1 MQQLEKLGH
10 IALRVGDIE
19 RSRDFYAAVLN
30 MKVTSEN
37 PETGECT
44 LGLEPGRR
52 DIVLCRAPTAE
63 RPDGEAP
70 GLLHFAWRLEDFRQ
84 VQHACRALRGMGM
97 EPRTT
102 LHNVTHS
109 IYVQDP
115 DGHTVELYSD
125 RWENGFEAMRTLG
138 PMSVPMDIETGERA
152 GPA

>member
-1 MQQLEKLGH
+1 MIRTRKLGH
-10 IALRVGDIE
+10 IALKVGDIE

-30 MKVTSEN
+30 MQVTSEDR
-37 PETGECT
+37 EAGTCT
-44 LGLEPGRR
+44 LGLKPGRR
-52 DIVLCRAPTAE
+52 DMFLYRAPTAE
-63 RPDGEAP
+63 RPGDDRP
-70 GLLHFAWRLEDFRQ
+70 GLLHFAWRLEDFRE
-84 VQHACRALRGMGM
+84 VRNAWRALRGMGM

-115 DGHTVELYSD
+115 DGHTVELYCD

-152 GPA
+152 GPE

>member
-1 MQQLEKLGH
+1 MIRTRKLGH
-10 IALRVGDIE
+10 IALRVRDIE

-30 MKVTSEN
+30 MTVTSED
-37 PETGECT
+37 PETGECA

-52 DIVLCRAPTAE
+52 DIVLCRASTAE

-70 GLLHFAWRLEDFRQ
+70 GLLHFAWQLENFRQ
-84 VQHACRALRGMGM
+84 VQDACHALRGMGM

-138 PMSVPMDIETGERA
+138 PMSVPMNIETGESA
-152 GPA
+152 GSA

>member
-1 MQQLEKLGH
+1 MIRTRKLGH
-10 IALRVGDIE
+10 IALRVSDIE

-30 MKVTSEN
+30 MQVTSED

-52 DIVLCRAPTAE
+52 DIFLHRSPTADRPGEE
-63 RPDGEAP
+63 RP
-70 GLLHFAWRLEDFRQ
+70 GLLHFAWRLEDFRE
-84 VQHACRALRGMGM
+84 VQDAYDVLRGMGM

-152 GPA
+152 RTE

>member
-1 MQQLEKLGH
+1 MIRTRKLGH

-19 RSRDFYAAVLN
+19 RSRGFYAAVLD
-30 MKVTSEN
+30 MKVTSED
-37 PETGECT
+37 PKAGECA

-52 DIVLCRAPTAE
+52 DIFLYRSPTAE
-63 RPDGEAP
+63 RPGSERP
-70 GLLHFAWRLEDFRQ
+70 GLLHFAWRLEDFGK
-84 VQHACRALRGMGM
+84 VQDAYRALCGMGM

-138 PMSVPMDIETGERA
+138 PMSVPMDIETGERIR
-152 GPA
+152 PA